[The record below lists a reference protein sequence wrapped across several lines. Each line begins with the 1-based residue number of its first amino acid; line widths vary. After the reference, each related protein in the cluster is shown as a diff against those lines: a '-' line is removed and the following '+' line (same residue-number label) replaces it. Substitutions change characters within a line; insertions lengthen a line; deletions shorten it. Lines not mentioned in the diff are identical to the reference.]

1 MRTWACPSCGTKLDR
16 DINASKNILK
26 EGYKIITSS
35 GTDDNRR
42 GDEIRPA
49 NAGIIGETSKILNK
63 KNPIGL

>member
-49 NAGIIGETSKILNK
+49 NAGIIGETSKILNN